1 MDFATARRF
10 LIAQAVQPVPGQVS
24 FIQCLRQGA
33 PPVPGQVTSILLAL
47 KTVTQTLAH
56 EPTLERSLAHAF
68 FVLTYESRQL
78 YLQGQ
83 QSGVDWPPLLS
94 EDLTR
99 IAEAVQTIL
108 AQPLSDH
115 GE

>member
-10 LIAQAVQPVPGQVS
+10 LIAQTTVPTTGQS
-24 FIQCLRQGA
+24 TFIDCLRQGQ

-47 KTVTQTLAH
+47 KTLMPTLAQ
-56 EPTLERSLAHAF
+56 EPTLDRAIAHSF

-78 YLQGQ
+78 YWQGQ
-83 QSGVDWPPLLS
+83 NQGIEWPPLLS

-99 IAEAVQTIL
+99 IAETIQSIL
-108 AQPLSDH
+108 AAPS
-115 GE
+115 